1 MTQKFQIS
9 LFRQKRD
16 NNARLVERTWEELCR
31 NFRKPQVRVEKDGPL
46 FSPAVFDPPVRA
58 KVNAKRLSLLVLDL
72 DHAATLGTIKS
83 GLSQLSSAYII
94 SSTHSHLRKTE
105 SNPDAEPRFRVVIPL
120 TEPIPAAS
128 FLSLWS
134 YVKYRTG
141 LNVDEAAKDE
151 SRIFYTP
158 AIASEE
164 SEYDV
169 TSRKP
174 TSSIGSDCL

>member
-1 MTQKFQIS
+1 MQTFQIS
-9 LFRQKRD
+9 LFRNKLDIIPRVVQRSWQQLCKNFQNPRV
-16 NNARLVERTWEELCR
+16 RLD
-31 NFRKPQVRVEKDGPL
+31 KDGTL
-46 FSPAVFDPPVRA
+46 FSPAVFDPPKRA
-58 KVNAKRLSLLVLDL
+58 KTNARQLSLLVLDL
-72 DHAATLGTIKS
+72 DHAAKLGTIKS
-83 GLSQLSSAYII
+83 GLSQLKCRYII
-94 SSTHSHLRKTE
+94 SSTHSHLRRTE